1 LNGDWLST
9 NEPAAADYKF
19 DYTRYTTQK
28 SNILDTT
35 VRSVYDSYVTA
46 PGTSVEV
53 TWWQRWTDTHTV
65 QDQWTVY
72 DYYHQSLNASKSI
85 GITFT
90 GYDSA
95 SLSLASNGQLLLG
108 GLTRAV
114 NGNTTLIGTKGIQS
128 LTDDAHIV
136 ANNLSLSSSTG
147 AIGSAAHPLNIDL
160 VDAGSALGKVSA
172 NGRDGVVLK
181 EIDGDLR
188 VAQAKSDNGD
198 VTLIADRN
206 LVADSSSVVVTGNS
220 LNLVALSGQIGDAL
234 NPFKVET
241 QGNTSTFSASAAGNI
256 NVAEQ
261 TGDLRVVQVKSEA
274 GDVTLN
280 APGNLLDANTVESVD
295 TNTRQELLSLWDQMA
310 LRNTSANNNAADAAN
325 ARSLAAQQ
333 NGLKLAYEQ
342 YFRMRNL
349 HLNDDGS
356 YSAEAYKPNFV
367 YHATANQ
374 AAALKAANGWSDAE
388 LSAYEASQTQAYHAD
403 FARFGGGNYVAGYTP
418 TLTTTETTALS
429 AGYKWSDAQLANAI
443 SAGLLKE
450 TADTNIRIEDPNVIG
465 RNVTLLAGTGIGKDL
480 PVVTIDKGVGFD
492 NLSDAQKLALL
503 TAERN
508 DLTVTDSQ
516 IIIAQHEDVN
526 LTVSGALNAST
537 SQGSIYLGS
546 EQNLLL
552 DRVQSPLDVR
562 IKTGAGLSAVA
573 GHTNVLANNI
583 VLEAAN
589 GDLGGTATPMLVDVG
604 AGKLTARSGANLYL
618 SEATGDM
625 VIESVFARGN
635 ATLVAPGSILE
646 AQADRLIDIRADNIY
661 LTAGNTVGQPG
672 TNRSLDVAV
681 DSHGVVDASAPNG
694 IYLNSTG
701 GSGGLGNVH
710 TGGRFDFSVDQGSMD
725 IVGTISADAGVS
737 LAASDD
743 LIFSGGQVR
752 SNGDVSLQAG
762 TDGTGGVNAPT
773 VVAGGNVQI
782 VAADAITVADGHVDA
797 GGNLELRAGTDIT
810 FGGGQV
816 HAMGDVLLQASGA
829 GIGSVTGSNQPGPD
843 VVAEGQ
849 VTITAL
855 NDIGGQY
862 SLQIKSA
869 QQATLRAS
877 NINAELSPLVT
888 GNPLSVTVTGPI
900 GDTTLNAN
908 LNFVDVGDVTL
919 PSFIVH
925 NGVVRTDGPTLS
937 VQQGYLGDAVT
948 FFTPYFSARI
958 DHLVRSK
965 TPGLDVRAFTLNND
979 FSLTLTP
986 TTANLNDLLINQNL
1000 RRNVFGS
1007 SRGVAD
1013 VISADS
1019 LRTLQRQLPGQG
1031 LAPPPAAPPAD
1042 AEPLV
1047 ILDQISLADGLIP
1060 QQ

>member
-1 LNGDWLST
+1 LSGDWLST
-9 NEPAAADYKF
+9 NEFSALSDYVF
-19 DYTRYTTQK
+19 DYTRFTTPVAVA
-28 SNILDTT
+28 DTHQIT
-35 VRSVYDSYVTA
+35 KTA
-46 PGTSVEV
+46 ITTPGV
-53 TWWQRWTDTHTV
+53 TWGYNVKDTHTV
-65 QDQWTVY
+65 VDKWTVY
-72 DYYHQSLNASKSI
+72 DYYHHSLNASKSI

-95 SLSLASNGQLLLG
+95 NLSLASNGQLLLG

-114 NGNTTLIGTKGIQS
+114 NGNTALTGTKGIQS

-136 ANNLSLSSSTG
+136 ANNLTLTSAAG

-160 VDAGSALGKVSA
+160 VDNGSALGKVSA
-172 NGRDGVVLK
+172 NGRDGVALK

-206 LVADSSSVVVTGNS
+206 LVADSSSVVVTGNN

-241 QGNTSTFSASAAGNI
+241 QGSTSTFSASAAGNI
-256 NVAEQ
+256 YVAEQ

-274 GDVTLN
+274 GEVTLS
-280 APGNLLDANTVESVD
+280 APGSLLDVNSVETVDQTTKDNLLK
-295 TNTRQELLSLWDQMA
+295 LWDQMA

-325 ARSLAAQQ
+325 ARSLAAQK

-356 YSAEAYKPNFV
+356 YSADAYKPNFV
-367 YHATANQ
+367 YHTTVNQ

-403 FARFGGGNYVAGYTP
+403 FARFGGSTYVVGYTP
-418 TLTTTETTALS
+418 TLTTTETAALS

-465 RNVTLLAGTGIGKDL
+465 RDVTLLAGTGIGKDL
-480 PVVTIDKGVGFD
+480 PVITIDKGVGFD

-508 DLTVTDSQ
+508 DLTVTASQ
-516 IIIAQHEDVN
+516 IIIAQHEDFN
-526 LTVSGALNAST
+526 LSISGKLYAAATGN
-537 SQGSIYLGS
+537 IYLGS
-546 EQNLLL
+546 EQNLQI
-552 DRVQSPLDVR
+552 DQVQSPLDVR

-573 GHTNVLANNI
+573 GHANVLANNI

-589 GDLGGTATPMLVDVG
+589 GDLGSAATPILVDVG
-604 AGKLTARSGANLYL
+604 AGKLTARSGANLYV

-625 VIESVFARGN
+625 VIESVFASGN

-646 AQADRLIDIRADNIY
+646 AQADRLIDIRADNIH
-661 LTAGNTVGQPG
+661 LTAGNTIGQAG
-672 TNRSLDVAV
+672 NNQSLDVAV
-681 DSHGVVDASAPNG
+681 NAQGVIDADAPNG
-694 IYLNSTG
+694 VYLNSTG
-701 GSGGLGNVH
+701 GSGKLGSIH
-710 TGGRFDFSVDQGSMD
+710 TGGRFDLSVDQGSVD
-725 IVGTISADAGVS
+725 VAGTISADAGVS
-737 LAASDD
+737 LAASDN
-743 LIFSGGQVR
+743 LNFSGGQVR

-762 TDGTGGVNAPT
+762 TDGTGSVNAPK
-773 VVAGGNVQI
+773 VAAGGNVQI
-782 VAADAITVADGHVDA
+782 VAADAINVADGQVDA
-797 GGNLELRAGTDIT
+797 GGNLVLTAGTDIT

-816 HAMGDVLLQASGA
+816 HATGDVLMQAGGA
-829 GIGSVTGSNQPGPD
+829 GIGSVTGSSQPGPD
-843 VVAEGQ
+843 VVAGGNLII
-849 VTITAL
+849 VAA
-855 NDIGGQY
+855 NDIGGVDP
-862 SLQIKSA
+862 LQIQTA
-869 QQATLRAS
+869 NQATLRAS
-877 NINAELSPLVT
+877 NINAELSPLVV
-888 GNPLSVTVTGPI
+888 GNPLLVTVTGPI

-908 LNFVDVGDVTL
+908 LNFIDVGDVTL

-925 NGVVRTDGPTLS
+925 NGVVRTDGPMLS
-937 VQQGYLGDAVT
+937 VQQGYLGDAVS
-948 FFTPYFSARI
+948 FYTPYFSARI

-986 TTANLNDLLINQNL
+986 TSAHLNDLLINQNL

-1007 SRGVAD
+1007 SQGVAD
-1013 VISADS
+1013 VISAES
-1019 LRTLQRQLPGQG
+1019 LQTLQRQLPGQG
-1031 LAPPPAAPPAD
+1031 LAPPPATAPAEG
-1042 AEPLV
+1042 EPLV
-1047 ILDQISLADGLIP
+1047 VLDQISLADGLIP
-1060 QQ
+1060 KQ